1 MFHKQGFYKNIS
13 FCKAYNAKIYN
24 FVKGFK

>member
-1 MFHKQGFYKNIS
+1 MFHKHVFYKNIS